1 MRLRALW
8 SLFFLLGMFAHS
20 HAHILE
26 LSGLPASAPD
36 PQGDWKT
43 LVIPFN
49 RVGNLILIEA
59 KIDSVVGN
67 FILDTGAPY
76 LVLNKTYFRDAID
89 RRDTYSAGVDGN
101 SSSAVQRKTIPKL
114 QIGRLFYTAVEA
126 DVTSLGQLENKRG
139 VQILGLL
146 GLNLFTQLR
155 MSIDMQQNQIVLE
168 RLSESGAPLE
178 PLTDSLM
185 QKTPEISMEFRLCDN
200 KVFLPVVIAGQKM
213 NWILDTGAETSVV
226 DAMARKKVLDTF
238 RVRRRTQLTGTGGV
252 QQEVLLGVL
261 DEMQLGSRNFR
272 FQQALVTGM
281 RELSE
286 TCSVYIDGILGYT
299 FLQQGRFVMNFK
311 TKEFNM
317 YLYSAQ

>member
-1 MRLRALW
+1 MMLRTLW
-8 SLFFLLGMFAHS
+8 LIFFLFGTFAHS
-20 HAHILE
+20 RATHLQ
-26 LSGLPASAPD
+26 LSGLPAGAPD

-49 RVGNLILIEA
+49 RSGNLILIEA

-76 LVLNKTYFRDAID
+76 LVLNKTYFRDGID
-89 RRDTYSAGVDGN
+89 RRDTYSAGVDG
-101 SSSAVQRKTIPKL
+101 SAATNVQRKTIPKL
-114 QIGRLFYTAVEA
+114 QIGNLFYTAVEA

-155 MSIDMQQNQIVLE
+155 VSIHLQQNQIVLE
-168 RLSESGAPLE
+168 RLSDAGVPLE
-178 PLTDSLM
+178 PWTDSLLM
-185 QKTPEISMEFRLCDN
+185 KTPEICMEFRLCDN
-200 KVFLPVVIAGQKM
+200 KVFLPVVVAGHKM

-226 DAMARKKVLDTF
+226 DALARKKVLDTF

-261 DEMQLGSRNFR
+261 DEMQLGSRHFR

-299 FLQQGRFVMNFK
+299 FLQQGCFVMNFK

-317 YLYSAQ
+317 YLYTSQ